1 MTIIDLT
8 VSDLAKLLQRSR
20 SSITS
25 LIQSGKLEAYD
36 AAPDGRYRQ
45 WRVTQEALDK
55 FREQNRARP
64 AVKRRKQIAKPV
76 KRYV

>member
-1 MTIIDLT
+1 MQLTDHT

-25 LIQSGKLEAYD
+25 LILSGKLEGYD
-36 AAPDGRYRQ
+36 ASPEGRYRQ
-45 WRVTQEALDK
+45 WRVTPESLDK
-55 FREQNRARP
+55 FREQHRARP
-64 AVKRRKQIAKPV
+64 AVKRRNAIAKPV